1 MGVSIRMT
9 EEETKLA
16 KDYAKLHGITL
27 SQALK
32 QALFEKIED
41 ELDIQL
47 ADKAYFQYLKGGK
60 KAVKAEEVE
69 KKYGI

>member
-1 MGVSIRMT
+1 MGISIRMT
-9 EEETKLA
+9 DEEIKLA
-16 KDYAKLHGITL
+16 KDYAKLHGISL

-32 QALFEKIED
+32 NALFEKIED

-47 ADKAYFQYLKGGK
+47 ADESYAKYLKNGK
-60 KAVKAEEVE
+60 HSISAEEVE